1 MIPKDLWKLP
11 NFKTDLTKTSW
22 INKLLYILYW
32 YTSPIIQTDKK
43 WPLWPIPELRVRVT
57 TGPRAAQI
65 FRKSFDFH
73 GGNVGQLDI
82 QNRWT
87 IIEGSTN
94 TQPMNLSSHTTL
106 PETKSLPRKIDGW
119 KINILFSG
127 SVSTSTSSSSLAA
140 SKWPWLPLV
149 QLRKVHPWKNLKITC
164 FSKETSSFHPPSFF
178 GVPNVNLQ
186 GVVGYLVTI
195 DGNDSKPRFCQVF
208 RRMMTRL
215 RVEKKK
221 VSVVNIRHWWQTFI
235 KWAFVHCDKWTY
247 PGKKSTEKLEL
258 RRVNLDYD

>member
-1 MIPKDLWKLP
+1 MAY
-11 NFKTDLTKTSW
+11 F
-22 INKLLYILYW
+22 
-32 YTSPIIQTDKK
+32 Q
-43 WPLWPIPELRVRVT
+43 
-57 TGPRAAQI
+57 
-65 FRKSFDFH
+65 
-73 GGNVGQLDI
+73 
-82 QNRWT
+82 
-87 IIEGSTN
+87 
-94 TQPMNLSSHTTL
+94 
-106 PETKSLPRKIDGW
+106 
-119 KINILFSG
+119 G

-149 QLRKVHPWKNLKITC
+149 QLRTKNIQVHPWKNLKITC

-195 DGNDSKPRFCQVF
+195 DGKWLQTSVLPGISTDDDPPSGW
-208 RRMMTRL
+208 
-215 RVEKKK
+215 KKK

>member
-1 MIPKDLWKLP
+1 MLDNWTSRTGGPLLKGQQIHNLW
-11 NFKTDLTKTSW
+11 T
-22 INKLLYILYW
+22 Y
-32 YTSPIIQTDKK
+32 
-43 WPLWPIPELRVRVT
+43 
-57 TGPRAAQI
+57 
-65 FRKSFDFH
+65 H
-73 GGNVGQLDI
+73 
-82 QNRWT
+82 
-87 IIEGSTN
+87 
-94 TQPMNLSSHTTL
+94 HTL
-106 PETKSLPRKIDGW
+106 PSLKRRVCLGKLMDGRLISFW
-119 KINILFSG
+119 DGLFSG

-149 QLRKVHPWKNLKITC
+149 QLRTKNIQVHPWKNLKITC